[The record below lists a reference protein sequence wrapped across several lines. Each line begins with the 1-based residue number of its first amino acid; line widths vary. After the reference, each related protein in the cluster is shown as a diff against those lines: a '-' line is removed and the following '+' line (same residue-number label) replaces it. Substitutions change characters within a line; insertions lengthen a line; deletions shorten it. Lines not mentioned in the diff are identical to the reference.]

1 MASSNAAIHCA
12 SLATMSVSILV
23 FVFEGLTY
31 NVIFLG
37 RVLPA
42 MDKSTLVLPFAV
54 LFNSVWILAV
64 WSYLR
69 AHLVDPGSVP
79 RRWQEFVKQVG
90 DALPVAPA
98 RPEWQ
103 PGKATYCKKCEIP
116 RPERAKHCKV
126 CETCV
131 LRMDHHCPW
140 INNCVGFN
148 NHKFFL
154 LLGIYSGLACV
165 VALGTSLPELALCA
179 AVVMHMEEGKSLT
192 WGNEDRSLEVAD
204 IVLFLVFGVL
214 ALLVAVLLAPLLST
228 HLPLAMQNITSI
240 EDNYENMPNPFDQ
253 GGASANLAQLFG
265 AFGPDWFFPI
275 TPWRPLT
282 DGVSFERCDE
292 PLNTAGVSHATDG
305 QRSEEVNLS
314 FTAEGVQPEQIWRQ
328 RFSVRSAPL
337 VPLEEPDKGP
347 LWMLTRWMNWP

>member
-1 MASSNAAIHCA
+1 MG
-12 SLATMSVSILV
+12 VSIVV
-23 FVFEGLTY
+23 FLYEGVTY

-42 MDKSTLVLPFAV
+42 MDKSSLVLPFAA
-54 LFNSVWILAV
+54 LFNSFWILAV

-69 AHLVDPGSVP
+69 AHAADPGSVP
-79 RRWQEFVKQVG
+79 WRWQEFVKQVG

-179 AVVMHMEEGKSLT
+179 AVVMHLEEGKSLT
-192 WGNEDRSLEVAD
+192 WGNEDKSLEVAD
-204 IVLFLVFGVL
+204 IVAFLVFGVL

-275 TPWRPLT
+275 APWRPLT

-292 PLNTAGVSHATDG
+292 PVYSTAGVSHGTHGGTSEDIGNPFTTDG
-305 QRSEEVNLS
+305 VL
-314 FTAEGVQPEQIWRQ
+314 QPEQIWRQ

-347 LWMLTRWMNWP
+347 LSMLTRWMNWP